1 MPYKYKSL
9 GKRRFMAGS
18 GVRFMK
24 DGRVRCQAVCRRIS
38 KARRKVDPNF
48 KTKDLWPEY
57 QCKLAARK
65 GYYVCGWHGAGRE
78 GGPGPGRIAGMAKKP
93 TDFIKDDLKDKYRTF
108 AEDPELFNMRH
119 TASLMQARNAELLED
134 LSEGALSHPKKV
146 ESLRKGLDLIEAG
159 DPIKGSKI
167 IREVIDSLDS
177 ERLAWEEIRK
187 NSTVFKDVT
196 NAEINRVKEMR
207 LAMNQDQVF
216 SLIERLGDLV
226 VKAVTEGVDIPRE
239 TQQRILQIVTGGI
252 HDLVGTGS
260 RTLLESSNNG
270 NRKNNGN
277 S

>member
-1 MPYKYKSL
+1 
-9 GKRRFMAGS
+9 
-18 GVRFMK
+18 
-24 DGRVRCQAVCRRIS
+24 
-38 KARRKVDPNF
+38 
-48 KTKDLWPEY
+48 
-57 QCKLAARK
+57 
-65 GYYVCGWHGAGRE
+65 
-78 GGPGPGRIAGMAKKP
+78 MAKKP